1 MNTGIDMI
9 IEDIDWAEIL
19 FADLFYLKTRTG
31 EEKTEIRDLWMRDF
45 LYSDYHFPET
55 REVDAVFFRSL
66 VRNDYRGLFHAVIDA
81 SGIGNRLVIED
92 YQHRTQP
99 TRLNLEA
106 SRFMTEN
113 MDLFYALD
121 IPDPLDRACG
131 FIRVCKYA
139 FILKKLARIKF
150 KALICFADMQPV
162 EHLLARY
169 FRGKGVTTVTLQHG
183 LYVDYGDLDTV
194 NVINYLH
201 QPSEYFLS
209 WGPNTSRLI
218 ARNHPENTPVDCGK
232 PLIFNADS
240 AEPGNNG
247 VPYISVFLDQ
257 KIFNAQNE
265 RMLEI
270 VIAHARRTGRA
281 VRVRF
286 HPSIRKSDF
295 LRKYPDIK
303 EQLHFRDAEFV
314 VGHTSSLIYE
324 AITLGCRVF
333 RFESEVPGIPLPE
346 TCSFQT
352 LAQLEARTA
361 LPQPE
366 DLTEEFFCATGE
378 SALRRYS
385 KFFRDVLPGLV
396 ANGTE
401 ARLPVST

>member
-1 MNTGIDMI
+1 MKFSDV
-9 IEDIDWAEIL
+9 DWNEIL
-19 FADLFYLKTRTG
+19 YADLHHLGSKTP
-31 EEKTEIRDLWMRDF
+31 EEKVALRDLWMRDL
-45 LYSDYHFPET
+45 LYSDYRLPSPRKT
-55 REVDAVFFRSL
+55 GAVFFRSL
-66 VRNDYRGLFHAVIDA
+66 VRDDYRGLFHAVIGA
-81 SGIGNRLVIED
+81 SGIGNRVVVEE
-92 YQHRTQP
+92 YQHRTRP
-99 TRLNLEA
+99 ARLNLEA
-106 SRFMTEN
+106 SRFMSEN

-121 IPDPLDRACG
+121 IPNPLDRACC
-131 FIRVCKYA
+131 FIRACKYA
-139 FILKKLARIKF
+139 FILEKLARIEC

-169 FRGKGVTTVTLQHG
+169 FRSQGVLTVTLQHG

-218 ARNHPENTPVDCGK
+218 ARHHPGNTTVDCGK
-232 PLIFNADS
+232 PLIFNAGS
-240 AEPGNNG
+240 AAAEENR

-265 RMLEI
+265 QMLEI
-270 VIAHARRTGRA
+270 VIAYARRTGRA

-286 HPSIRKSDF
+286 HPSIRKADF
-295 LRKYPDIK
+295 LEKYPGIK

-346 TCSFQT
+346 TCRVRT

-361 LPQPE
+361 LPQPGG
-366 DLTEEFFCATGE
+366 LTKEFFCATGE
-378 SALRRYS
+378 SALRRYTR
-385 KFFRDVLPGLV
+385 FFRDTLPDLIDDR
-396 ANGTE
+396 TE
-401 ARLPVST
+401 ERLVST